1 MKDDLAENDELWN
14 LLGQAPKTTPSPFF
28 ARNVLRSV
36 RSLAPSPAPT
46 LPRFILPWL
55 QAAALSIL
63 LLGFTL
69 SLIHPQK
76 SQVPPELVEYFDIAA
91 GLDQFAL
98 ADELSPHNFT
108 TSPL

>member
-14 LLGQAPKTTPSPFF
+14 LLGHAPKTTHSPFF

-36 RSLAPSPAPT
+36 RNLSPAPL

-91 GLDQFAL
+91 GLDQL
-98 ADELSPHNFT
+98 ASAEEFSPDNFG
-108 TSPL
+108 TSSL

>member
-14 LLGQAPKTTPSPFF
+14 LLGQARKTTPSPFF

-36 RSLAPSPAPT
+36 RSLSPAPT
-46 LPRFILPWL
+46 IPRLFLPWL
-55 QAAALSIL
+55 QAAAMTIL

-76 SQVPPELVEYFDIAA
+76 NQVPPELVEYFDIAA
-91 GLDQFAL
+91 GLDQLAFAE
-98 ADELSPHNFT
+98 DLSSNHFA
-108 TSPL
+108 TSSL

>member
-36 RSLAPSPAPT
+36 RKLSPAPT
-46 LPRFILPWL
+46 IPRFFLPWL

-76 SQVPPELVEYFDIAA
+76 NQVPPELVEYFDIAA
-91 GLDQFAL
+91 GLDQLAL
-98 ADELSPHNFT
+98 AEDLFPNHFA
-108 TSPL
+108 TSSL

>member
-1 MKDDLAENDELWN
+1 MKDDLAENDELWS
-14 LLGQAPKTTPSPFF
+14 LLGHARKTTPSPFF

-36 RSLAPSPAPT
+36 RNLSPAPT
-46 LPRFILPWL
+46 IPRFFLPWL

-98 ADELSPHNFT
+98 ADDLSLNHLAN
-108 TSPL
+108 SSL

>member
-14 LLGQAPKTTPSPFF
+14 LLGQARKTTPSPFF

-36 RSLAPSPAPT
+36 RSLSPAPL

-91 GLDQFAL
+91 GLDQL
-98 ADELSPHNFT
+98 ASAEDLSPHNFA
-108 TSPL
+108 TSSL